1 MNDWFEWNGVKCT
14 DYGIYVTEQPTPT
27 IPEERVT
34 FTDVPGRSGSLT
46 TLEGDYVYNDMVL
59 TATCVI
65 SDPDKIPEIAGW
77 LRGSGTVTFANRDG
91 GFYYARIINQIPFE
105 KILRG
110 NPHRTFAVN
119 FRCKPFWYE
128 ADVPVKNIQP
138 ASGSTSG
145 YVTMQNPGNVPS
157 EPIIT
162 VTGSGEITLIV
173 DMTIVE
179 LSDVNGEITIDSVL
193 QEAYSGM
200 TPMNSCMSG
209 DFPTLPPGNSTISW
223 TGNVTYLKVQ
233 PNWRYL

>member
-14 DYGIYVTEQPTPT
+14 DYGIYVTEQPPPT

-65 SDPDKIPEIAGW
+65 SDPDRIPEIAGW

-91 GFYYARIINQIPFE
+91 GFYYARIINQVPFE

-119 FRCKPFWYE
+119 FRCKPFWYQE
-128 ADVPVKNIQP
+128 NVQLITLT
-138 ASGSTSG
+138 TSG
-145 YVTMQNPGNVPS
+145 TFTTNPGSVYS
-157 EPIIT
+157 EPVIT
-162 VTGSGEITLIV
+162 VYGSGEITLMV
-173 DMTIVE
+173 GMTIVE
-179 LSDVNGEITIDSVL
+179 LDGITDSITL
-193 QEAYSGM
+193 DTPLMEAYNGAIS
-200 TPMNSCMSG
+200 MNGNMSG
-209 DFPTLPPGNSTISW
+209 DFPSLAPGANAVSW
-223 TGNVTYLKVQ
+223 TGNVTKVVIQ